1 MLEGQDILCF
11 APEPWDSLWRN
22 RHQIMSRLARRNR
35 VLFVEPRPYLRQ
47 VLRAREPRASGPRLR
62 HLQDG
67 LHIYRP
73 PQSAPVSGRQPLKA
87 LFDARRRRSLLEA
100 MARVG
105 MCRPILWLC
114 RPWQADVVGRYNERL
129 LIYHVVDQYAA
140 YEEEFADQVGG
151 ERLQAI
157 AALDEKMVRQADLT
171 IVTSPA
177 LLEAK
182 RGLSPHV
189 HLVRNGVDIAAF
201 AAALSAPSPPPADI
215 AALPAPIV
223 AIAGVVNEKI
233 NLALLRDLARARP
246 QWSLAFIGPVSL
258 RFDKHQLEWLDLP
271 NVHFLGHKPVE
282 MLPHYIAASHVC
294 LMPYKIN
301 EWTHHIDPLK
311 MYEYLAA
318 GKPVVS
324 TDIPS
329 ARAFSPPLQIAH
341 DTAGFVSG
349 VETAL
354 TEASDTQSEAARR
367 LASLHSWEERVEQIS
382 ALVEEA
388 LLRTEAAACR

>member
-11 APEPWDSLWRN
+11 APERWDSLWRN

-47 VLRAREPRASGPRLR
+47 VLRLGGSRVSGPRLR

-67 LHIYRP
+67 LYIYRP
-73 PQSAPVSGRQPLKA
+73 PRSAPISWRQPLKA
-87 LFDARRRRSLLEA
+87 LFDTRRRRSLLEA
-100 MARVG
+100 MAQVG

-114 RPWQADVVGRYNERL
+114 RPWQADVVGRYFERL

-151 ERLQAI
+151 DRLQAI
-157 AALDEKMVRQADLT
+157 ATLDERMVRQADLAL
-171 IVTSPA
+171 VTSPA

-182 RGLSPHV
+182 QPLSPHV
-189 HLVRNGVDIAAF
+189 HLVRNGVDVAAF
-201 AAALSAPSPPPADI
+201 DAALSDPSPPPADI
-215 AALPAPIV
+215 AGLPAPVIG
-223 AIAGVVNEKI
+223 IAGAVNEKI
-233 NLALLRDLARARP
+233 DLALLRDVARARP
-246 QWSLAFIGPVSL
+246 QWSLAFIGPVNL
-258 RFDKHQLEWLDLP
+258 RFDPHHLEWLDLP
-271 NVHFLGHKPVE
+271 NVHFLGHKPVGI
-282 MLPHYIAASHVC
+282 LPRYIAASDVC

-301 EWTHHIDPLK
+301 EWTRHIDPLK

-329 ARAFSPPLQIAH
+329 ARGFSPPLHIAH
-341 DTAGFVSG
+341 DPSGFVRAIES
-349 VETAL
+349 AL
-354 TEASDTQSEAARR
+354 HEASEAQSEAARR
-367 LASLHSWEERVEQIS
+367 LAARHSWEERVAQIS
-382 ALVEEA
+382 AHIDAA
-388 LLRTEAAACR
+388 LLRTDPAAGR